1 MSCVLTSTVSGTFT
15 NQPDQIKVVT
25 GGSRGQMVY
34 FCEDGTRNNG
44 VFASDDSGRVYTI
57 LDGGDKMANSET
69 SGLAFSPDRR
79 VMYVTYHTLMVHCMQ
94 YSEQTVTRS
103 MVMWWML
110 NTTVE
115 FCSRCVSD
123 VKYSIHVCSPS
134 DKTNDYFS
142 HFFY

>member
-1 MSCVLTSTVSGTFT
+1 MSGTFT

-79 VMYVTYHTLMVHCMQ
+79 VMYVTYQSYLDGALYAIQRTDGYPFDGDV
-94 YSEQTVTRS
+94 V
-103 MVMWWML
+103 
-110 NTTVE
+110 
-115 FCSRCVSD
+115 D
-123 VKYSIHVCSPS
+123 VKYHS
-134 DKTNDYFS
+134 
-142 HFFY
+142 